1 MSKSK
6 TNRAP
11 RSASTREK
19 ETRRKPWTPPS
30 LLDTPPAPPGIHYR
44 WIRIEAGGREDKLN
58 VGKRFREGY
67 VPVKSEEIED
77 QGYELPTIDEGKHA
91 GVVGVGGLILCKI
104 PEETAQERRDYYTE
118 KSQGAMASIDAQ
130 LESNSN
136 PAMPIQAP
144 TRKTVTKFGNPDNK
158 PETE

>member
-1 MSKSK
+1 MSKNN
-6 TNRAP
+6 TNRTP
-11 RSASTREK
+11 RSASTRET

-30 LLDTPPAPPGIHYR
+30 LLETPPPPPGMHYR
-44 WIRIEAGGREDKLN
+44 WVRIEAGGQEDKLN
-58 VGKRFREGY
+58 VGKRMREGF
-67 VPVKSEEIED
+67 VPVRPEEIED

-104 PEETAQERRDYYTE
+104 PEETAQERRDYYTN
-118 KSQGAMASIDAQ
+118 KSQGAMDSIDAQ

-144 TRKTVTKFGNPDNK
+144 NRKTVTKFGNPDNK
-158 PETE
+158 PEME